1 MLIFKNVT
9 IHVKGKDSGYVLKG
23 FDEVGI
29 GSVFNLM
36 KSNTDKT

>member
-1 MLIFKNVT
+1 MLIFLIFT

-23 FDEVGI
+23 FEEVDI